1 MEKLKDIEQE
11 IFILNKVLEEKQL
24 TVEEE
29 KEVKKEIA
37 NLKRQYTILER
48 SEK

>member
-1 MEKLKDIEQE
+1 MDKLIDIELE
-11 IFILNKVLEEKQL
+11 IFILNKVLEEKSL

-29 KEVKKEIA
+29 KEVKKEIT
-37 NLKRQYTILER
+37 NLKRQYTILEK